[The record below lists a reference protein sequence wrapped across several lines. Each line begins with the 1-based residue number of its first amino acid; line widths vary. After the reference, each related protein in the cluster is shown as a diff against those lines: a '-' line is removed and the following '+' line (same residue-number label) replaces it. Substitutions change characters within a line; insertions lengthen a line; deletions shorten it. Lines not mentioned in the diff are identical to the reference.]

1 MGKGAKQREASF
13 FLLVYSHFPV
23 SIENDQMLSRVQVFG
38 VKKVEEP
45 IFRFLLFTQFSEF
58 LSHYLKVQN
67 P

>member
-1 MGKGAKQREASF
+1 MGMD
-13 FLLVYSHFPV
+13 
-23 SIENDQMLSRVQVFG
+23 DQMLSRDQVFG

-45 IFRFLLFTQFSEF
+45 IFRFLLLTQFSEF